1 VRILVAEDNAFNRAV
16 LLAALRKGGHELV
29 VAADG
34 QEALEA
40 YDRGSFD
47 LVLLD
52 VEMPRLSGLEV
63 AAAIRRRG
71 GRARIVALT
80 GAEGLASVKACQ
92 AAGMDGHLTKPVRPA
107 TIWQDIERSLGP
119 EPIEHRFV
127 DRAAVLEEAGGD
139 RALVRRLMG
148 LFDEQAAELEERLR
162 RALDADDLG
171 EVGAAAHALKSV
183 CGHWSR
189 GDAFT
194 LAARLEAAARGADL
208 RAARTTYAELPA
220 ALARLAEELA
230 AAFPEESGS

>member
-34 QEALEA
+34 QEALDA
-40 YDRGSFD
+40 YSRAPFD

-52 VEMPRLSGLEV
+52 LEMPRLSGLEV
-63 AAAIRRRG
+63 AAAIRRQG

-80 GAEGLASVKACQ
+80 GAEGLASTEACR

-107 TIWQDIERSLGP
+107 TLWQDIERSVGP
-119 EPIEHRFV
+119 EPLERRWV

-139 RALVRRLMG
+139 RALVRRLIG
-148 LFDEQAAELEERLR
+148 LFGEQAAELRESLR
-162 RALDADDLG
+162 RALDAGELA

-194 LAARLEAAARGADL
+194 LSARLEAAGGAADL
-208 RAARTTYAELPA
+208 GAARAAYAELPA
-220 ALARLAEELA
+220 ALTRLAEEVA